1 MKLRARLSLFTG
13 LIIVSL
19 VGGISIS
26 TLVLLRKVFLT
37 EVQSMQEATL
47 KSFAR
52 LCDESLVLRDPVMV
66 VNYVDSLNKSLPG
79 LAYAAFANQELQ
91 RIIGDTPKFH
101 EIYPY
106 FSHAVEPS
114 PGRQL
119 VRTPSGEEIQEVS
132 LSLYHEGAP
141 AGTVRVGY
149 FQDYVQAAIDE
160 KVGRVQRIVLL
171 VAGVS
176 LVIAILATLV
186 MSAQITRPLHLLAD
200 GAKAIG
206 DGNLDTQIHVG
217 REDELGFLA
226 HEFNIM
232 AIKLKE
238 LDQLKDEFVSSVS
251 HELRSPL
258 AAISG
263 YVELMTRK
271 PLEQIP
277 VEKRTKAFNIILDS
291 TNRLT
296 QFIND
301 ILDLAKLKAGRV
313 DVRKTSFQISKAL
326 DETLSLFQPLLEK
339 KQMTGRML
347 ASADLPAFPADDE
360 KIRQVITNLVS
371 NAYKFT
377 PEGGTLTLDAKD
389 TGDEIKVSVSDTG
402 IGIPKEFIGHLFER
416 FKQVPGTRQKMG
428 GPKGTGLGLAIAKG
442 IVEAHGGRIWAES
455 EPGKG
460 TTFFFTLPKAPP
472 VAADPNARIF
482 N

>member
-13 LIIVSL
+13 LIILSL
-19 VGGISIS
+19 VGGISVS
-26 TLVLLRKVFLT
+26 TLILLRKVFLA
-37 EVQSMQEATL
+37 EVRSNQETTL
-47 KSFAR
+47 KNFAR
-52 LCDESLVLRDPVMV
+52 VCDESLVLRDPVIV
-66 VNYVDSLNKSLPG
+66 AHYADSMKKSVPG
-79 LAYAAFANQELQ
+79 LAYATFANQELQ
-91 RIIGDTPKFH
+91 RIVGDTAVFR

-106 FSHAVEPS
+106 FSHAVERGP
-114 PGRQL
+114 PRQI
-119 VRTPSGEEIQEVS
+119 VRTSGGDEIQEVS
-132 LSLYHEGAP
+132 TELVRDQTSVGM
-141 AGTVRVGY
+141 VRVGF
-149 FQDYVQAAIDE
+149 FQAYVQAAIDE

-171 VAGVS
+171 VAGIS
-176 LVIAILATLV
+176 LVVAILAALV

-206 DGNLDTQIHVG
+206 EGNLDTQIHVG

-232 AIKLKE
+232 AVKLKE

-313 DVRKTSFQISKAL
+313 DVRKTSFSIAKAL
-326 DETLSLFQPLLEK
+326 DDTLTLFHPLLEK
-339 KQMTGRML
+339 KKMTGHLL
-347 ASADLPAFPADDE
+347 ASADLPVLPADDE

-389 TGDEIKVSVSDTG
+389 TGPELQVSVSDTG

-416 FKQVPGTRQKMG
+416 FKQVPGTRQTMG

-460 TTFFFTLPKAPP
+460 TTFFFTLPKA
-472 VAADPNARIF
+472 ASLSADPNARIF

>member
-13 LIIVSL
+13 LIILSL
-19 VGGISIS
+19 VGGISVS

-37 EVQSMQEATL
+37 EVRSNQEMTL
-47 KSFAR
+47 RSFAR
-52 LCDESLVLRDPVMV
+52 VSEESLVLRDPVMV
-66 VNYVDSLNKSLPG
+66 VNYVDSLSKSIPG
-79 LAYAAFANQELQ
+79 LAYAAFVNQELS
-91 RIIGDTPKFH
+91 RIIGGTSTFQ

-106 FSHAVEPS
+106 FSHAVEP
-114 PGRQL
+114 GLTRQL
-119 VRTPSGEEIQEVS
+119 LRTPGGTEIQEVS
-132 LSLYHEGAP
+132 AEIMNEGKS
-141 AGTVRVGY
+141 AGMVRVG
-149 FQDYVQAAIDE
+149 FLNAHVQKTIDE

-171 VAGVS
+171 VAGVA
-176 LVIAILATLV
+176 LVMAILATLV
-186 MSAQITRPLHLLAD
+186 MSAQITHPLHLLAE

-226 HEFNIM
+226 REFNVM

-313 DVRKTSFQISKAL
+313 DVRKTPFSIVKVL

-339 KQMTGRML
+339 KKMTGKML
-347 ASADLPAFPADDE
+347 AALDLPSISADDE

-377 PEGGTLTLDAKD
+377 PEGGTLTLDARD
-389 TGDEIKVSVSDTG
+389 LGEELRVSVSDTG

-416 FKQVPGTRQKMG
+416 FKQVPGTRQTMG

-460 TTFFFTLPKAPP
+460 TTFFFTLPKS
-472 VAADPNARIF
+472 VAAPAAPAERIF
-482 N
+482 H

>member
-13 LIIVSL
+13 LIILSL

-26 TLVLLRKVFLT
+26 TILLLRKVFLT
-37 EVQSMQEATL
+37 EVRLNQETTL
-47 KSFAR
+47 KNFSR
-52 LCDESLVLRDPVMV
+52 VCEESLVLRDPVIIA
-66 VNYVDSLNKSLPG
+66 NYVDSLNKSLPG
-79 LAYAAFANQELQ
+79 IAYATFANLELQ

-106 FSHAVEPS
+106 FSHAVEPG
-114 PGRQL
+114 PVRQL
-119 VRTPSGEEIQEVS
+119 VRTPRGEEIQEVS
-132 LSLYHEGAP
+132 SDLIHEGRSV
-141 AGTVRVGY
+141 GMVRVGF
-149 FQDYVQAAIDE
+149 FQSYVQAAIDE

-176 LVIAILATLV
+176 LVFAILATLV

-200 GAKAIG
+200 GAKSIG
-206 DGNLDTQIHVG
+206 EGNLDTQIHVG

-226 HEFNIM
+226 HEFNVM

-263 YVELMTRK
+263 YVELMMRK

-277 VEKRTKAFNIILDS
+277 IDKRTKAFNIILDS

-313 DVRKTSFQISKAL
+313 EVRKTSFSIAKAL
-326 DETLSLFQPLLEK
+326 DETLSLFHPLLEK
-339 KQMTGRML
+339 KKMTGRML
-347 ASADLPAFPADDE
+347 ASADLPSLPADDE

-389 TGDEIKVSVSDTG
+389 AGTEVKVSVSDTG

-416 FKQVPGTRQKMG
+416 FKQVPGTRQTMG

-442 IVEAHGGRIWAES
+442 IVEAHGGQIWAES

-460 TTFFFTLPKAPP
+460 TTFFFTLPKVTGTDEGPT
-472 VAADPNARIF
+472 ARIF

>member
-13 LIIVSL
+13 LIILSL
-19 VGGISIS
+19 VGGISVS
-26 TLVLLRKVFLT
+26 TLVLLRKVFLDEIRT
-37 EVQSMQEATL
+37 NQETTL
-47 KSFAR
+47 KSFAQV
-52 LCDESLVLRDPVMV
+52 CTESIETQDPPAPKGYIE
-66 VNYVDSLNKSLPG
+66 NLQKSLPG
-79 LAYAAFANQELQ
+79 LAYATFARQDMK
-91 RIIGDTPKFH
+91 IILGETPKFS
-101 EIYPY
+101 EIYPF

-114 PGRQL
+114 PARRL
-119 VRTPSGEEIQEVS
+119 VRTQEGEEIQEVS
-132 LSLYHEGAP
+132 TPIVYKGMSYGMA
-141 AGTVRVGY
+141 RVGF
-149 FQDYVQAAIDE
+149 FQTDMDDVIAK
-160 KVGRVQRIVLL
+160 KVGQVQIIVLL
-171 VAGVS
+171 VAAVS

-186 MSAQITRPLHLLAD
+186 MSAQITRPLHLLAE

-313 DVRKTSFQISKAL
+313 DVRKTPFSIVKVL

-339 KQMTGRML
+339 KKMTGRML
-347 ASADLPAFPADDE
+347 ASADLPVLPADDE

-377 PEGGTLTLDAKD
+377 PEGGTLTLDAQD
-389 TGDEIKVSVSDTG
+389 MGGELKVSVSDTG

-416 FKQVPGTRQKMG
+416 FKQVPGTRQTMG

-460 TTFFFTLPKAPP
+460 TTFFFTLPKAGS
-472 VAADPNARIF
+472 VAVDPSARIF

>member
-13 LIIVSL
+13 LIIVFL
-19 VGGISIS
+19 VGNISIS
-26 TLVLLRKVFLT
+26 TLFLLRKVFLA
-37 EVQSMQEATL
+37 EVRNNQETTL
-47 KSFAR
+47 KNFSR
-52 LCDESLVLRDPVMV
+52 VCEESQVLRDPVIV
-66 VNYVDSLNKSLPG
+66 ANYIDSLQKSLPG
-79 LAYAAFANQELQ
+79 LAYAAFANEESKRML
-91 RIIGDTPKFH
+91 GDTPKFR
-101 EIYPY
+101 EIYP
-106 FSHAVEPS
+106 FVSQALVGGPA
-114 PGRQL
+114 RQI
-119 VRTPSGEEIQEVS
+119 VRTPAGEEILEVS
-132 LSLYHEGAP
+132 GEVKHGGDPLGMA
-141 AGTVRVGY
+141 RVGF
-149 FQDYVQAAIDE
+149 FQTYVEAAIAE
-160 KVGRVQRIVLL
+160 KVGRVQRIVMA
-171 VAGVS
+171 VAVVS
-176 LVIAILATLV
+176 LLFAILATLA

-206 DGNLDTQIHVG
+206 DGNLDTQISIE
-217 REDELGFLA
+217 RRDELGFLA
-226 HEFNIM
+226 HEFNVM
-232 AIKLKE
+232 AVKLKE
-238 LDQLKDEFVSSVS
+238 VDQLKDEFVSSVS

-313 DVRKTSFQISKAL
+313 DVRKTSFHVPKAL
-326 DETLSLFQPLLEK
+326 EDTLNLFQPLLDK
-339 KQMTGRML
+339 KKMTGRSL
-347 ASADLPAFPADDE
+347 ADASLPILLADEE

-377 PEGGTLTLDAKD
+377 PEGGTLTLDARD
-389 TGDEIKVSVSDTG
+389 TGGELTVSVADTG

-416 FKQVPGTRQKMG
+416 FKQVPGTREKMG

-442 IVEAHGGRIWAES
+442 IIEAHGGRIWAES
-455 EPGKG
+455 ELGRG
-460 TTFFFTLPKAPP
+460 TTFLFTIPKVP
-472 VAADPNARIF
+472 VAATTNARIF

>member
-13 LIIVSL
+13 LIILSL

-26 TLVLLRKVFLT
+26 TLVLLRKVFLS
-37 EVQSMQEATL
+37 EVRFNQKTTL
-47 KSFAR
+47 DNFAR
-52 LCDESLVLRDPVMV
+52 VCEESLVLRDPVIIA
-66 VNYVDSLNKSLPG
+66 NYVETLNKSLPG

-91 RIIGDTPKFH
+91 RIIGDTPKFQ

-106 FSHAVEPS
+106 FSHAVEPGLS
-114 PGRQL
+114 RQL
-119 VRTPSGEEIQEVS
+119 VRTPGGEEIQEVS
-132 LSLYHEGAP
+132 SALIQEGASV
-141 AGTVRVGY
+141 GMVRVGFY
-149 FQDYVQAAIDE
+149 QAYVQKTIAE
-160 KVGRVQRIVLL
+160 KVGRVQRIVLV

-176 LVIAILATLV
+176 LVVAIFATLL
-186 MSAQITRPLHLLAD
+186 MSAQITRPLHLLAE

-277 VEKRTKAFNIILDS
+277 IEKRTKAFNIILDS

-313 DVRKTSFQISKAL
+313 DVRKTSFSIGKVL
-326 DETLSLFQPLLEK
+326 DETLTLFQPLLEK
-339 KQMTGRML
+339 KKMTGRML
-347 ASADLPAFPADDE
+347 ADATLPSLPADDE

-389 TGDEIKVSVSDTG
+389 MGGEIKVSVSDTG

-416 FKQVPGTRQKMG
+416 FKQVPGTRQTMG

-460 TTFFFTLPKAPP
+460 TTFFFTLPKA
-472 VAADPNARIF
+472 VSAAVDPNARIF

>member
-1 MKLRARLSLFTG
+1 MAGKLR
-13 LIIVSL
+13 
-19 VGGISIS
+19 VG
-26 TLVLLRKVFLT
+26 F
-37 EVQSMQEATL
+37 
-47 KSFAR
+47 
-52 LCDESLVLRDPVMV
+52 
-66 VNYVDSLNKSLPG
+66 
-79 LAYAAFANQELQ
+79 
-91 RIIGDTPKFH
+91 
-101 EIYPY
+101 
-106 FSHAVEPS
+106 
-114 PGRQL
+114 
-119 VRTPSGEEIQEVS
+119 
-132 LSLYHEGAP
+132 
-141 AGTVRVGY
+141 
-149 FQDYVQAAIDE
+149 FQADVQAAIAE
-160 KVGRVQRIVLL
+160 KVGRVQGIVLL
-171 VAGVS
+171 VAGIS
-176 LVIAILATLV
+176 LVLAILATLV
-186 MSAQITRPLHLLAD
+186 MATQITRPLHLLAD

-206 DGNLDTQIHVG
+206 DGNLDTQIYVG

-226 HEFNIM
+226 HEFNVM
-232 AIKLKE
+232 AVKLKE

-277 VEKRTKAFNIILDS
+277 VEKRTKAFSIILDS

-313 DVRKTSFQISKAL
+313 DVRKTSFRIAKAL
-326 DETLSLFQPLLEK
+326 EDTLNLFQPLLEK
-339 KQMTGRML
+339 KNMKGTLL
-347 ASADLPAFPADDE
+347 AAADLPSLSADDE

-389 TGDEIKVSVSDTG
+389 TGADVQVSVSDTG

-416 FKQVPGTRQKMG
+416 FKQVPGTRQTMG

-460 TTFFFTLPKAPP
+460 TTFFFTLPKATSL
-472 VAADPNARIF
+472 ATDPNARIF